1 MSFDII
7 TLYAIAFEY
16 INNDKATMDFLA
28 GKYAVSKTTINRYL
42 NGKAGVWLD
51 PETQKQVLETKKAR
65 WLAAKKTCGNLG
77 HKKISTDKA
86 RELAGKLVEE
96 GLTLKQVKD
105 ETGIEVSASTIYGAL
120 NEKNLGSELHGDVC
134 KQYGQNK
141 KAAVEGIRR
150 GATDATKESIV
161 DAASIL
167 VDDGNDRKDDDTE
180 RLVVDEGARK
190 HK

>member
-42 NGKAGVWLD
+42 NGEADVWLD

-65 WLAAKKTCGNLG
+65 WLAAKKTYGNLG
-77 HKKISTDKA
+77 HKKISTEKA

-120 NEKNLGSELHGDVC
+120 NEENLGSELHENVH

-141 KAAVEGIRR
+141 KEATEGIRR
-150 GATDATKESIV
+150 GATDVTKESIV

-167 VDDGNDRKDDDTE
+167 DDDTE
-180 RLVVDEGARK
+180 RSTADEGARK
-190 HK
+190 HR

>member
-1 MSFDII
+1 M
-7 TLYAIAFEY
+7 
-16 INNDKATMDFLA
+16 
-28 GKYAVSKTTINRYL
+28 
-42 NGKAGVWLD
+42 
-51 PETQKQVLETKKAR
+51 
-65 WLAAKKTCGNLG
+65 AAKKTCGNLG

-120 NEKNLGSELHGDVC
+120 NEKNLGSELHGDVR

-150 GATDATKESIV
+150 GATESIV

-180 RLVVDEGARK
+180 RLVVDEGVRK

>member
-1 MSFDII
+1 MSLDII

-42 NGKAGVWLD
+42 NGRAGVWLD

-96 GLTLKQVKD
+96 GLTLKRLINNYKITANNGEDVTNRVK
-105 ETGIEVSASTIYGAL
+105 AL
-120 NEKNLGSELHGDVC
+120 MEYYDKLEEYAKAFINNAN
-134 KQYGQNK
+134 NK
-141 KAAVEGIRR
+141 
-150 GATDATKESIV
+150 
-161 DAASIL
+161 
-167 VDDGNDRKDDDTE
+167 
-180 RLVVDEGARK
+180 
-190 HK
+190 